1 MDRTE
6 AINVAFLA
14 GVVIILVAAFVY
26 VNVCYEEHS
35 MRSMRTPEHRRP
47 SSRPSPTP
55 NRVVEDPNGLRATF
69 SLQSYHSG
77 NHFG

>member
-26 VNVCYEEHS
+26 VNVFYEE
-35 MRSMRTPEHRRP
+35 PEEEEEAEETGCIIEP
-47 SSRPSPTP
+47 DIPAIDTIDEYAGAS
-55 NRVVEDPNGLRATF
+55 ATIVATVPDI
-69 SLQSYHSG
+69 QSCC
-77 NHFG
+77 

>member
-26 VNVCYEEHS
+26 VTLHLESH
-35 MRSMRTPEHRRP
+35 T
-47 SSRPSPTP
+47 
-55 NRVVEDPNGLRATF
+55 
-69 SLQSYHSG
+69 
-77 NHFG
+77 

>member
-26 VNVCYEEHS
+26 VNVFYEE
-35 MRSMRTPEHRRP
+35 PEEEEESEETGRIIVP
-47 SSRPSPTP
+47 DVPAFDAIDENAGASA
-55 NRVVEDPNGLRATF
+55 VIIATVPDT
-69 SLQSYHSG
+69 QSCC
-77 NHFG
+77 

>member
-26 VNVCYEEHS
+26 VNVCYEE
-35 MRSMRTPEHRRP
+35 PEEEEESEETGCVIVP
-47 SSRPSPTP
+47 DVPAFDAIDENAGASAAI
-55 NRVVEDPNGLRATF
+55 VATIPDT
-69 SLQSYHSG
+69 QSCC
-77 NHFG
+77 

>member
-26 VNVCYEEHS
+26 VNVCYEE
-35 MRSMRTPEHRRP
+35 PEEEEESEETGRIIVPDVPAFDAIDENARE
-47 SSRPSPTP
+47 SA
-55 NRVVEDPNGLRATF
+55 VIVATVPDTQ
-69 SLQSYHSG
+69 LCC
-77 NHFG
+77 

>member
-26 VNVCYEEHS
+26 VNVFYEE
-35 MRSMRTPEHRRP
+35 PEEEEESEETGSIIAP
-47 SSRPSPTP
+47 DVPAFDEIDGNAGAS
-55 NRVVEDPNGLRATF
+55 ATIIATIPDI
-69 SLQSYHSG
+69 QSCC
-77 NHFG
+77 

>member
-26 VNVCYEEHS
+26 VNVFYEE
-35 MRSMRTPEHRRP
+35 PEEEEESEETGRIIAP
-47 SSRPSPTP
+47 DVPAFDEIDGNAGAS
-55 NRVVEDPNGLRATF
+55 ATIVATVPDTQ
-69 SLQSYHSG
+69 LCC
-77 NHFG
+77 

>member
-26 VNVCYEEHS
+26 VNVCYEE
-35 MRSMRTPEHRRP
+35 PEEEEESEETGRIIVP
-47 SSRPSPTP
+47 DVPAFDAIDENAGASA
-55 NRVVEDPNGLRATF
+55 VIVATVPDT
-69 SLQSYHSG
+69 QSCC
-77 NHFG
+77 